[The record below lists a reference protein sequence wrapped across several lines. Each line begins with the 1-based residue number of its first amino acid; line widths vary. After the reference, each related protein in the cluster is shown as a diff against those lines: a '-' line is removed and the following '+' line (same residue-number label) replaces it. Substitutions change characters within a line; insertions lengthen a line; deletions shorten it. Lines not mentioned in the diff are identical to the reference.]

1 MEEFSV
7 YVASNPATK
16 PAAQSRAMLQSSA
29 ASIALMMSLA
39 AAFRASIVS
48 LVAFA
53 FTTRYHSNVLLS
65 IEFLTIWL
73 PKRIRLPLRVWYVGH
88 HGVPNRTQFPLLASS
103 LKRHLFHC
111 LRHWLIQIG
120 RAHV

>member
-29 ASIALMMSLA
+29 ASIALIMSLA
-39 AAFRASIVS
+39 AAFRASIFS

-53 FTTRYHSNVLLS
+53 STTRYHSNVLLS

-73 PKRIRLPLRVWYVGH
+73 PKWIRLLLRVWHVGH
-88 HGVPNRTQFPLLASS
+88 HGVPNRTKLSLLGS
-103 LKRHLFHC
+103 C
-111 LRHWLIQIG
+111 IQ
-120 RAHV
+120 